1 MRKLLLDISFFLYM
15 TYNAGE
21 QKINQNLER
30 KH

>member
-1 MRKLLLDISFFLYM
+1 MRKLLDIYIFLYM

-21 QKINQNLER
+21 QKINQDLER